1 MARIMPR
8 RSTPRS
14 EASAP
19 AAPTRASRR
28 GRARAASLISLYEGG
43 DKPKRAGIAPLDEKP
58 AGPAAP
64 AAVQAGSAP
73 AERPPAPERAPAAT
87 GPTPPA
93 QSVPRAAKPPATA
106 EEMITYWNR
115 LRHGRRFPAL
125 ADIEAS
131 FLIDGW
137 PGAILFECA
146 AAGVEPLKSAPGVL
160 RMSRLGNGAG
170 DVAYT
175 PMVMEWMLSLAR
187 EVARTGEAIEDR
199 ENFPAAGSVAS
210 YRLVLLPLGEE
221 RAGVGHVLGAVGR
234 V

>member
-1 MARIMPR
+1 MTRIMAR
-8 RSTPRS
+8 RSTPPS

-19 AAPTRASRR
+19 PAATRAARR
-28 GRARAASLISLYEGG
+28 GRGRAASLISLYEGG
-43 DKPKRAGIAPLDEKP
+43 DKQKRAGIAPLDDKP
-58 AGPAAP
+58 AVPAAP
-64 AAVQAGSAP
+64 AAQAASAP
-73 AERPPAPERAPAAT
+73 GEPPPLPVA
-87 GPTPPA
+87 PPA
-93 QSVPRAAKPPATA
+93 QVVAHTAKPPATA
-106 EEMITYWNR
+106 EEMITYWRR
-115 LRHGRRFPAL
+115 LRHGRRYPAL
-125 ADIEAS
+125 SDIEAS
-131 FLIDGW
+131 FLADGW

-146 AAGVEPLKSAPGVL
+146 APGAGPPTSGPGVL
-160 RMSRLGNGAG
+160 RMSRLGNGAS
-170 DVAYT
+170 DVTYT